1 MKICNNRIGALGFLN
16 QHCALAPNLESIL
29 RARMWKIVLQHNL
42 PKADLRTAT
51 KSTAFRSPR
60 RHSRTPAISPNGS
73 YGTSSW
79 ACRSL
84 RLDVGGPDDVAPLLR
99 LVGDELAKVGGR
111 EREHVATQV
120 GKPHLD
126 LGVGEARV
134 DLPVEL
140 VDDFSRRVFWCA
152 DALPAARFIVEH
164 KFAHGR
170 DV

>member
-1 MKICNNRIGALGFLN
+1 MACRRTCHEGTL
-16 QHCALAPNLESIL
+16 ALAHSMTAS
-29 RARMWKIVLQHNL
+29 ARLSVPI
-42 PKADLRTAT
+42 
-51 KSTAFRSPR
+51 
-60 RHSRTPAISPNGS
+60 SRNGS

-152 DALPAARFIVEH
+152 D
-164 KFAHGR
+164 
-170 DV
+170 